1 MQEFWVI
8 DVTAG
13 DAVLPHAV
21 AIHGP
26 LDFHDSE
33 CNGIWNRVILVLFMW
48 PHASFLLSIDFTMYG
63 STYLW
68 IITYITKV
76 LGCLWLKGDTVHV
89 VGFMVLGSWM
99 AAIDRPSIH
108 QSIPACCWGF
118 CVTTPPC
125 HSLGLHHR
133 LRRWGL
139 AGTWWLSLAG
149 RRSVSVGI
157 FWDRNCFFKADGT
170 A

>member
-26 LDFHDSE
+26 LDFHNSE
-33 CNGIWNRVILVLFMW
+33 FNGISNWVVLLLPMW

-63 STYLW
+63 STYQW

-76 LGCLWLKGDTVHV
+76 LGCLGLKGDTCCW
-89 VGFMVLGSWM
+89 FMVLGSWM
-99 AAIDRPSIH
+99 AAIDHPYTNPSLLAVEASVLLLH
-108 QSIPACCWGF
+108 PAIPLGCIIDCAVGAWLGHDGFRWPGAGASRWGF
-118 CVTTPPC
+118 FEIAT
-125 HSLGLHHR
+125 S
-133 LRRWGL
+133 
-139 AGTWWLSLAG
+139 
-149 RRSVSVGI
+149 
-157 FWDRNCFFKADGT
+157 F
-170 A
+170 